1 MLKGDKGL
9 HALYL
14 LFIYIMA
21 CVLRPC
27 DTVKD

>member
-14 LFIYIMA
+14 LLIYIMA
-21 CVLRPC
+21 SVLSPC